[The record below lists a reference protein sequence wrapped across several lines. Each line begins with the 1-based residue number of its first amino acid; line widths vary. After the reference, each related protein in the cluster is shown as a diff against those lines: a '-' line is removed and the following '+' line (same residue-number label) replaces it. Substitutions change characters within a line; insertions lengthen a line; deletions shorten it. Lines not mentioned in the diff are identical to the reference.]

1 VQNSPNGPLCSAT
14 AAPYAGRVNA
24 ARASLDLLTR
34 RRRLAAAA
42 LLLAALAA
50 AGIAAVSV
58 HAASTRRH
66 DCTHGLSSIGP
77 VTFVDGHVVG
87 GSAVAHTEACLR

>member
-1 VQNSPNGPLCSAT
+1 LWSAT

-24 ARASLDLLTR
+24 ARGSLDLLTGR
-34 RRRLAAAA
+34 RRVTAAIVLAVVT
-42 LLLAALAA
+42 LAA

-58 HAASTRRH
+58 HAASASRH
-66 DCTHGLSSIGP
+66 KCTHGLSSIGP

-87 GSAVAHTEACLR
+87 SAVAHTEACLR

>member
-1 VQNSPNGPLCSAT
+1 VI
-14 AAPYAGRVNA
+14 A

-34 RRRLAAAA
+34 HRRLAAAA
-42 LLLAALAA
+42 ALLLLALAA

-58 HAASTRRH
+58 GAASTDRH
-66 DCTHGLSSIGP
+66 ACTHGLSSIGP
-77 VTFVDGHVVG
+77 VTFVDGHIVG

>member
-1 VQNSPNGPLCSAT
+1 VI
-14 AAPYAGRVNA
+14 A
-24 ARASLDLLTR
+24 ARASLDLLTGHS
-34 RRRLAAAA
+34 RLAAAA
-42 LLLAALAA
+42 VLLLVALAG

-66 DCTHGLSSIGP
+66 ACTHGLSSIGP
-77 VTFVDGHVVG
+77 VAFVDGHVVG